1 MVKTAV
7 FWNAK
12 LCSFFLYGTHKMEVA
27 GTYVPNYV
35 QLQKPRALGRKDL
48 QLFF

>member
-7 FWNAK
+7 FWN
-12 LCSFFLYGTHKMEVA
+12 LMSCSFFLYGTQKMEVA
-27 GTYVPNYV
+27 GIYVPNYV
-35 QLQKPRALGRKDL
+35 KLQNPKALGRKDL